1 MDMDAMQ
8 LFNIVLTG
16 VLRGGLY
23 ALMAVGLS
31 LVFGVMNIPNFAHGE
46 FYMLGAY
53 FSYFGYTYFHFGPV
67 SSILLAAVGTF
78 ILGAITEKTLFYP
91 LRKRSKKN
99 WIMNT
104 FLLTLGISIVLQ
116 NGAKMLWG
124 NTYRGITQYWPG
136 KVSVG
141 SFNISNDRVV
151 GFVIAMVT
159 IAIFWLFLN
168 KTRMGRAI
176 RAVSQDETG
185 ASIVGVNL
193 NVIHTLTFALS
204 CLLAGLAGAILL
216 SISPAY
222 PFMGVQPLYKSWFVL
237 ILVGMGNIGASIYGG
252 LLVGLLETFAY
263 MKFGSGWQDVVS
275 LVIIIMILIFKPRGL
290 FAKKGVKS
298 VSE

>member
-1 MDMDAMQ
+1 MDDAQ
-8 LFNIVLTG
+8 LFNMILTG
-16 VLRGGLY
+16 ILRGGLY

-53 FSYFGYTYFHFGPV
+53 LSFFAYTNFHFGPV
-67 SSILLAAVGTF
+67 SSILIAAVGTF

-124 NTYRGITQYWPG
+124 NTFRGITQYWPG

-151 GFVIAMVT
+151 GFSIAMVT
-159 IAIFWLFLN
+159 IALFWLFLN
-168 KTRMGRAI
+168 KTRIGRAI

-185 ASIVGVNL
+185 AGLVGVNL
-193 NVIHTLTFALS
+193 NIIHTLTFALS

-216 SISPAY
+216 SITPAY

-237 ILVGMGNIGASIYGG
+237 ILVGMGNIGASIFGG
-252 LLVGLLETFAY
+252 LIVGLLETFSY

-275 LVIIIMILIFKPRGL
+275 LVIIMMILIFKPRGL
-290 FAKKGVKS
+290 FATKGVKS

>member
-1 MDMDAMQ
+1 MDEVQ

-53 FSYFGYTYFHFGPV
+53 FSYFAYTTFHFGPI

-136 KVSVG
+136 NVSVG
-141 SFNISNDRVV
+141 SFKISNDRVV
-151 GFVIAMVT
+151 GFVIAMLT
-159 IAIFWLFLN
+159 IALFWLFLN

-176 RAVSQDETG
+176 LAVSQDETG
-185 ASIVGVNL
+185 ASLVGVNL
-193 NVIHTLTFALS
+193 NIIHTLTFALS
-204 CLLAGLAGAILL
+204 CLLAGLAGALLL

-222 PFMGVQPLYKSWFVL
+222 PFMGLQPLYKSWFVL

-252 LLVGLLETFAY
+252 LIVGLLETFSY

-275 LVIIIMILIFKPRGL
+275 LGIIIMILIFKPRGI
-290 FAKKGVKS
+290 FATKGVKS

>member
-1 MDMDAMQ
+1 MDDAQ
-8 LFNIVLTG
+8 LFNMILTG
-16 VLRGGLY
+16 ILRGGLY

-53 FSYFGYTYFHFGPV
+53 LSFFAYTNFHFGPV
-67 SSILLAAVGTF
+67 SSILIAAVGTF

-124 NTYRGITQYWPG
+124 NTFRGITQYWPG

-151 GFVIAMVT
+151 GFSIAMVT
-159 IAIFWLFLN
+159 VALFWLFLN
-168 KTRMGRAI
+168 KTRIGRAI

-185 ASIVGVNL
+185 AGLVGVNL
-193 NVIHTLTFALS
+193 NIIHTLTFALS

-216 SISPAY
+216 SITPAY

-237 ILVGMGNIGASIYGG
+237 ILVGMGNIGASILGG
-252 LLVGLLETFAY
+252 LIVGLLETFSY

-275 LVIIIMILIFKPRGL
+275 LVIIMMILIFKPRGL
-290 FAKKGVKS
+290 FATKGVKS

>member
-1 MDMDAMQ
+1 MDEVQ

-53 FSYFGYTYFHFGPV
+53 FSYFAYTNFHFGPV

-151 GFVIAMVT
+151 GFTIAMLT

-168 KTRMGRAI
+168 KTSMGRAI

-193 NVIHTLTFALS
+193 NIIHTLTFALS

-222 PFMGVQPLYKSWFVL
+222 PFMGIQPLYKSWFVL

-252 LLVGLLETFAY
+252 LIVGLLETFSY

-275 LVIIIMILIFKPRGL
+275 LAIIIMILIFKPRGL
-290 FAKKGVKS
+290 FATKGVKS